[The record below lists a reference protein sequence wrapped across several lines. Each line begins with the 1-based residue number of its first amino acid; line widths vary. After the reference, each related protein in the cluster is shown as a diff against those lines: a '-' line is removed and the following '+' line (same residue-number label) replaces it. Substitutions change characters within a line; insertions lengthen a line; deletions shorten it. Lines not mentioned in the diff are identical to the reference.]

1 VALRH
6 RLSAVLP
13 LMDIKL
19 KDFLE
24 TIGNNKYQY
33 KLFLIFLL
41 GLADYLRGTQ
51 DP

>member
-24 TIGNNKYQY
+24 TIGNNKYHY
-33 KLFLIFLL
+33 NRFFISLS